1 MPSIGVTLH
10 LFHQQRRHTKDG
22 PMCFQHTQQKPHIEV
37 QSSQTSKA
45 VLINLL
51 TTTEHFIINLQTLF
65 NSNSRRRR
73 NQGALLGLKTY
84 SLEQ

>member
-10 LFHQQRRHTKDG
+10 LLHQQRRHTEDAL
-22 PMCFQHTQQKPHIEV
+22 MCFQHTQQKPHIEV

-51 TTTEHFIINLQTLF
+51 TTTEHFIIHLQTLF